1 MIILLII
8 ISFSIIVIMSK
19 LLFKILIK
27 EHYITIEKNK
37 EKLYLSAINE
47 DLIDQL
53 IKIDDEIKKMNLKN
67 IKNKIYN

>member
-8 ISFSIIVIMSK
+8 ISFLIIVIMSK
-19 LLFKILIK
+19 LLLKILIK

-37 EKLYLSAINE
+37 EKLYLSTINE

-53 IKIDDEIKKMNLKN
+53 ITIDDEIKKMNLKN
-67 IKNKIYN
+67 IENKIYN

>member
-8 ISFSIIVIMSK
+8 ISFLIIVIMSK
-19 LLFKILIK
+19 FLLKILIK
-27 EHYITIEKNK
+27 EHHITIEKNK

-53 IKIDDEIKKMNLKN
+53 ITIDDEIKKMNLKN